1 MEPMSTYTVT
11 ARRWKHGWELHIDG
25 VGVTQS
31 RTLTKAEQQARD
43 YIATVL
49 GEEDAD
55 IVISPD
61 LGDKL
66 SSTMADVLEARTAN
80 DEAARAQK
88 EAAEKN
94 RRVVREM
101 RDADLSVSDISAVMH
116 VSKQRVSQLLN
127 S

>member
-1 MEPMSTYTVT
+1 MSTYTVT
-11 ARRWKHGWELHIDG
+11 ARRWKRGWELHIDG

-66 SSTMADVLEARTAN
+66 SSTMADLLEARTAN